1 MRSLQA
7 AGAMSWRRCVV
18 FGLRI
23 AVRSEARTARMSGG
37 SEFDFARDEKK
48 PPSLGG

>member
-7 AGAMSWRRCVV
+7 AGAMSWFGCVV
-18 FGLRI
+18 FDIWI
-23 AVRSEARTARMSGG
+23 ARRSEARTARMSGG
-37 SEFDFARDEKK
+37 SEFDFVRDEKK